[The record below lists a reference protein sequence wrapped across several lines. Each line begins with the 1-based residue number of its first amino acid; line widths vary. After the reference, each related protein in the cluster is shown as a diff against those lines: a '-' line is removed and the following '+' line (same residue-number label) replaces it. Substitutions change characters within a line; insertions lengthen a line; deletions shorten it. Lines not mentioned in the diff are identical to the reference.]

1 MCHVGLGDWGLGVLS
16 GPHGDGGDGMGDS
29 MSAFERVV
37 LVVGTSAHPSTGSD
51 SS

>member
-1 MCHVGLGDWGLGVLS
+1 MCHVGLGDRGLGVLS
-16 GPHGDGGDGMGDS
+16 GPHGDGMGDS

-37 LVVGTSAHPSTGSD
+37 LVVGTSAHPRTGSD

>member
-1 MCHVGLGDWGLGVLS
+1 MWGLGIGAWACSL
-16 GPHGDGGDGMGDS
+16 GHMGHGMGDS

-37 LVVGTSAHPSTGSD
+37 LVVGTSAHPRMGSD